1 MPDPYPLEPRKKRG
15 GWLGILGWVLLL
27 FLLTLGATVGV
38 SWSLQR
44 WAEQKFQRQA
54 DAIAENFRK
63 VFQFTPEVRAHSAV
77 LVAQN
82 SPVLELVTYQRKAI
96 VQHSWEQTW
105 MGSTKNFEIEA
116 TFTAKAGFDLRER
129 FVVKLDER
137 DGSIKTEMPEPKIL
151 SMGMS
156 DVRIRRDADGLWNK
170 LTEAEREQAF
180 KELEKRAREDFEKS
194 SVLAQARAEAE
205 LKIRDLLQAPAA
217 PTPLP

>member
-1 MPDPYPLEPRKKRG
+1 MPDPYPLEPHKRG

-44 WAEQKFQRQA
+44 WAEQKFQQQA

-63 VFQFTPEVRAHSAV
+63 AFNFTPEVRAHSAV
-77 LVAQN
+77 LVAQS
-82 SPVLELVTYQRKAI
+82 SPVLELVTYQRNAI
-96 VQHSWEQTW
+96 VQHGWEQTW

-129 FVVKLDER
+129 FVVKLDQR
-137 DGSIKTEMPEPKIL
+137 DGTIKTEMPKPKIL
-151 SMGMS
+151 SVGMS
-156 DVRIRRDADGLWNK
+156 DVRIKRDENGLWNK
-170 LTEAEREQAF
+170 LTGAEREQAF

-194 SVLAQARAEAE
+194 SVLSQAQAEAE
-205 LKIRDLLQAPAA
+205 IRIRELLQASPT

>member
-1 MPDPYPLEPRKKRG
+1 MPHAYPLEPRKRG
-15 GWLGILGWVLLL
+15 GWLAILGWVLLL

-44 WAEQKFQRQA
+44 WAEQKFQQQA

-63 VFQFTPEVRAHSAV
+63 VFNFTPEVRAHSAV
-77 LVAQN
+77 LVAQD

-96 VQHSWEQTW
+96 VQHDWQQTW

-129 FVVKLDER
+129 FVVKLDQR
-137 DGSIKTEMPEPKIL
+137 DGSIKTEMPRPKLL
-151 SMGMS
+151 SIGMS
-156 DVRIRRDADGLWNK
+156 DVRIKRDENGLWNK
-170 LTEAEREQAF
+170 LTAAEREQAF

-194 SVLAQARAEAE
+194 SVLAQAQAEAE
-205 LKIRDLLQAPAA
+205 LKIRELLQAPAA

>member
-1 MPDPYPLEPRKKRG
+1 MPDSYPLEPRKRS
-15 GWLGILGWVLLL
+15 GWLAILGWVLLL

-44 WAEQKFQRQA
+44 WAEQKFQHQA

-63 VFQFTPEVRAHSAV
+63 VFNFTPEVRAHSAV
-77 LVAQN
+77 LVAQD

-96 VQHSWEQTW
+96 VQHDWQQTW

-129 FVVKLDER
+129 FVVKLDQR
-137 DGSIKTEMPEPKIL
+137 DGSIKTEMPRPKLL
-151 SMGMS
+151 SIGMA
-156 DVRIRRDADGLWNK
+156 DVRIKRDENGLWNK
-170 LTEAEREQAF
+170 LTAAEREQAF

-194 SVLAQARAEAE
+194 SVLAQAQAEAE
-205 LKIRDLLQAPAA
+205 LKIRELLQAPAA

>member
-1 MPDPYPLEPRKKRG
+1 MPDPYPLEPRKRG

-44 WAEQKFQRQA
+44 WAEQKFQQQA

-137 DGSIKTEMPEPKIL
+137 DGSIKTEMPEPKFL

-156 DVRIRRDADGLWNK
+156 DVRIRRDENGLWNK